1 MFVLKQSNVYPNK
14 TTTALLRTIN
24 AAGIKLQRPPHPPN
38 SPLPLSLLIVSP
50 SISQL

>member
-24 AAGIKLQRPPHPPN
+24 AAGIKLQRPPPPN